1 MSVLENGTPEVSPR
15 PSSYESVAGDDG
27 PDADLL
33 VRRSNRRVGTVAE
46 SSSEEDA
53 PFETRGGAVTTAI
66 AVAVGVSGC
75 ASRWR
80 ARRSAT
86 SPLPPNRGVKGPQKR
101 EEGSSVSPLA
111 RASSSSSSLSE
122 VSRRFPPSEG
132 VAAPR
137 ARCQLGAIARLL
149 CTTVRIGARSSAR
162 ARRSAAR
169 RLNAPRKGGE
179 TTRAAI
185 VHSKKRTTERGRRT
199 TGRKNRTTA
208 SRRNLAASP
217 HLSRLPG

>member
-1 MSVLENGTPEVSPR
+1 
-15 PSSYESVAGDDG
+15 
-27 PDADLL
+27 
-33 VRRSNRRVGTVAE
+33 
-46 SSSEEDA
+46 
-53 PFETRGGAVTTAI
+53 
-66 AVAVGVSGC
+66 
-75 ASRWR
+75 
-80 ARRSAT
+80 
-86 SPLPPNRGVKGPQKR
+86 
-101 EEGSSVSPLA
+101 
-111 RASSSSSSLSE
+111 
-122 VSRRFPPSEG
+122 
-132 VAAPR
+132 
-137 ARCQLGAIARLL
+137 LL

-185 VHSKKRTTERGRRT
+185 FHSKKRTTERGRRT